1 VGSSFEDV
9 ALEMTRKCLGLED
22 DFANGLIVN
31 KVIEIQVWGEKKFD
45 EKYTKMKK
53 LDDDR

>member
-1 VGSSFEDV
+1 
-9 ALEMTRKCLGLED
+9 MTRKCLGLED